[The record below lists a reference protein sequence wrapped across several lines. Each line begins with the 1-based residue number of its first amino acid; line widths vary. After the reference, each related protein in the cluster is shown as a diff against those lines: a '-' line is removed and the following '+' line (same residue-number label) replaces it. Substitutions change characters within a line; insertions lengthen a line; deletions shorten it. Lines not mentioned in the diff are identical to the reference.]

1 MRNLL
6 AAILLGAALSF
17 GASAQTLN
25 AKLGLWEVTSTT
37 ESSGRPPIPP
47 EMLARL
53 SPEQRAKME
62 AAIEA
67 HQAKG
72 PQTTTHKACYTEK
85 DRERAF
91 QGQDDDGQRS
101 CKRTIVSQSA
111 RRMQVRLDCTG
122 ASMGAANGMFTVDAI
137 TPENVKGTVD
147 MKVVRGDRTMNVKSS
162 FSARWLGADCG
173 EYKHN

>member
-1 MRNLL
+1 MRNLF
-6 AAILLGAALSF
+6 AAILLGGALSF
-17 GASAQTLN
+17 GADAQTLN

-47 EMLARL
+47 EVLARL

-62 AAIEA
+62 AALQA
-67 HQAKG
+67 HQSKG
-72 PQTTTHKACYTEK
+72 PRTDTHKACYTEK

-91 QGQDDDGQRS
+91 QSQDDNGERS

-111 RRMQVRLDCTG
+111 RRMEVRLDCSG
-122 ASMGAANGMFTVDAI
+122 SNMGAANGMFTVEAI

-147 MKVVRGDRTMNVKSS
+147 MKVTRGDNTMNVKSS

-173 EYKHN
+173 EYKRN